1 MVLGARAEEEQ
12 EGDDEEEFVFDEADP
27 EDGLRKG
34 WFAVARYYSGQS
46 FPVKVLFSDLFR
58 IWGDGTARELGSN
71 RYLLEFSTEDSL
83 NFVLRGGAW
92 SFKGDAVITVLYD
105 GLSKLSEVVIESIS
119 LWVRIY
125 DVPVAMMT
133 NALVKAL
140 GSKIGRVIEI
150 GEAVRDFKRVRVD
163 FALSDAL
170 VTVVQIKVKGKG
182 LMEFVVK
189 YENVPHFCF
198 TCGRIG
204 HAERECPDEA
214 LHEDGV
220 HFVKELR
227 TSPFKRG
234 ASRFLSYQAMATPQ
248 VRKGLNF
255 SGEQRERVMS
265 HTSSSSQNSQRRAH
279 PRADGG
285 GAPGVQ
291 AGGGQATSS
300 GMADILAKGVRDM
313 AVDKNPISTSPLS
326 GGCGVGSGVQRV
338 SGLDSYMG
346 SSDMSMGSGVSPFRS
361 EQDRRRVVVAKVKA
375 GEEAL
380 K

>member
-1 MVLGARAEEEQ
+1 
-12 EGDDEEEFVFDEADP
+12 
-27 EDGLRKG
+27 
-34 WFAVARYYSGQS
+34 
-46 FPVKVLFSDLFR
+46 
-58 IWGDGTARELGSN
+58 
-71 RYLLEFSTEDSL
+71 
-83 NFVLRGGAW
+83 
-92 SFKGDAVITVLYD
+92 VITVLYD
-105 GLSKLSEVVIESIS
+105 GLSKLSEVVIESIA

-265 HTSSSSQNSQRRAH
+265 HTSSSSQNSQRRA
-279 PRADGG
+279 
-285 GAPGVQ
+285 
-291 AGGGQATSS
+291 
-300 GMADILAKGVRDM
+300 L
-313 AVDKNPISTSPLS
+313 
-326 GGCGVGSGVQRV
+326 
-338 SGLDSYMG
+338 
-346 SSDMSMGSGVSPFRS
+346 
-361 EQDRRRVVVAKVKA
+361 
-375 GEEAL
+375 
-380 K
+380 